1 MLKQLWSEHRNA
13 CLLTLALLV
22 IGIVVSPWV
31 LLATVLPV
39 GWVLLK
45 SNPAKEDQPLTI
57 NEETES
63 MSKLPKN
70 WAELDDEQI
79 IEKLKEKDLPKEIFS
94 HFVNS
99 ENWEVRQ
106 AIALNQDTPSDV
118 IEQLRKDEDDDV
130 KDTVSYR
137 ELPEEW
143 RVLDNEEKIEK
154 LKEENIDL
162 AVIEILSNSLNCDIR
177 KGVAVSPS
185 TPESIVN
192 QLRDDDD
199 TGVRDGVAYRDLPN
213 NWRYATDL
221 EKIKKLKEEDSIDSN
236 VIETLSKSSDPDIR
250 EGVAVSPSTPESIVN
265 DLREDDYDYVKDAV
279 TYRELPEGWRV
290 LDNEEKIEK
299 LKEENIDL
307 AVIEILSNSLNW
319 DIRKGVAVSPST
331 PESIVNDLRE
341 DDYDYVRDG
350 VAYRDLPNNWRYA
363 TDLEKIKKLKE
374 EDSIDSNVIEIL
386 SNSSNDLIRVAV
398 ALCSSTP
405 SEIIEKL
412 ANDRNNE
419 NVKDA
424 VAYRELPEGW
434 RVLDNE
440 EKIEK
445 LKEENIDLAVIE
457 ILLKSSSWTIRKA
470 VAASPSTSEAILK
483 KLCEDNDSDV
493 QGIAM
498 NSLKARGLLE
508 DD

>member
-154 LKEENIDL
+154 LKE
-162 AVIEILSNSLNCDIR
+162 
-177 KGVAVSPS
+177 
-185 TPESIVN
+185 
-192 QLRDDDD
+192 
-199 TGVRDGVAYRDLPN
+199 
-213 NWRYATDL
+213 
-221 EKIKKLKEEDSIDSN
+221 
-236 VIETLSKSSDPDIR
+236 
-250 EGVAVSPSTPESIVN
+250 
-265 DLREDDYDYVKDAV
+265 
-279 TYRELPEGWRV
+279 
-290 LDNEEKIEK
+290 
-299 LKEENIDL
+299 
-307 AVIEILSNSLNW
+307 
-319 DIRKGVAVSPST
+319 
-331 PESIVNDLRE
+331 
-341 DDYDYVRDG
+341 
-350 VAYRDLPNNWRYA
+350 
-363 TDLEKIKKLKE
+363 
-374 EDSIDSNVIEIL
+374 
-386 SNSSNDLIRVAV
+386 
-398 ALCSSTP
+398 
-405 SEIIEKL
+405 
-412 ANDRNNE
+412 
-419 NVKDA
+419 
-424 VAYRELPEGW
+424 
-434 RVLDNE
+434 
-440 EKIEK
+440 
-445 LKEENIDLAVIE
+445 
-457 ILLKSSSWTIRKA
+457 
-470 VAASPSTSEAILK
+470 
-483 KLCEDNDSDV
+483 
-493 QGIAM
+493 
-498 NSLKARGLLE
+498 
-508 DD
+508 